1 MNRKTVFALVG
12 LLVIALAAVGV
23 GYGLWFED
31 LKIHGDVQTGELD
44 VDWSGPFLFQYF
56 DIYGPDGR
64 VHQAFPEEKQGEV
77 YCDAAVGNNL
87 VHDLAEFPADLE
99 GQDDPNTLLIKVGG
113 AYPSYHCLVIGNMV
127 NTGTVPVHVAWWWQ
141 EYYPGV
147 KFFMFPVDAASLD
160 GFESDLA
167 ALAESDQ
174 MQLTSSVPRAKPNAT
189 PHGSSILGKASCSSS
204 TSTSIT
210 SPARSLILAR
220 TKSTALAGCS
230 ASISGMSSHGW
241 RSRSQKVTLLA
252 LPRYH
257 TGAVPHSK
265 RHSL

>member
-12 LLVIALAAVGV
+12 LQVIALAAVGV

-77 YCDAAVGNNL
+77 YCDAVVGNNL

-167 ALAESDQ
+167 ALAESDPAAALAMAETDAADVECAESETQ
-174 MQLTSSVPRAKPNAT
+174 CYTPWQFHTGEGIVFLIDIHFNNLTSKIFDIGENEEYSF
-189 PHGSSILGKASCSSS
+189 
-204 TSTSIT
+204 
-210 SPARSLILAR
+210 
-220 TKSTALAGCS
+220 
-230 ASISGMSSHGW
+230 GW
-241 RSRSQKVTLLA
+241 VFRFYQWNEQPWMA
-252 LPRYH
+252 IP
-257 TGAVPHSK
+257 
-265 RHSL
+265 